1 MQNPVL
7 LLFLIFNCF
16 AGIYAQH
23 QERDGLQ
30 ATLRKTTDRR
40 EKVLILHALASQSWD
55 FSFEEGLAYA
65 QEAHSLAEDLRDD
78 ELLAITLTDIGQYYY
93 FTGDYPKAYIFFHEA
108 LRNAGKQN
116 FGEYPSYTLTR
127 LGNLFRSQGL
137 YDSARFYYSKA
148 LALTSNGES
157 EFAKASAHHNIAWL
171 HYELSEYTP
180 SLIEMRRSLKIR
192 IAQGDS
198 LLIAECWKFIGMTH
212 RAMSNFDSAVYYLA
226 KVERI
231 AKNFNDPELHIFY
244 LIHAGELSFDRGDM
258 VKTIDGYSLAL
269 ELLNKHPFKRYQA
282 LTLKKIGQ
290 VYYQLGDCERAQS
303 HYFDALKIEEQLH
316 SSHEIARTY
325 ANIGWCYAQQRG
337 YALGER
343 YAQQSLA
350 LMRKMKDKVG
360 VAYAQNLIG
369 TLALRQEQF
378 EKALLYFDSAL
389 VVRRQFSLWVYEAS
403 TLENVGY
410 VFEAKGE
417 MDKAL
422 QMHQEAVA
430 IYERTANQVRLVT
443 AYNNMGALLYRMHS
457 YEQAVQY
464 LEKAK
469 NIALATRFLPELKES
484 YFVLAKIKKDQ
495 GSFDEASNYFEEYVK
510 ISDSLYTMETRGKA
524 AQVNALYELEKKEKR
539 IKELDLENLRKADE
553 LTLKEATLRNRNL
566 LLAFVSAGIVFLAV
580 LSIVLYKY
588 YLNKKK
594 ANTYLHFLNT
604 EINEQ
609 KEEIL
614 TQSEELTEANNALVQ
629 LNDDLVE
636 KQKEITEQ
644 AEELVTA
651 NQNLAQL
658 NETLEKRVEERT
670 NELKQA
676 YMELDTFFYR
686 SSHDFRRPLTT
697 FMGLSEVAK
706 VTVKDKNAIDLFDK
720 VRETA
725 VYLDKM
731 LMKLQSI
738 SDVGLQQLAYKEVHL
753 TELVDSLVEAQAC
766 EIKQR
771 GIRVSTDLQQTALTS
786 YPALLKIIIENLLE
800 NAVFFSR
807 PGTPHILIRTKRDE
821 DIFVFEVED
830 NGQGI
835 DPEYQSRIFDMY
847 YRANLSSKGNGLGL
861 YIVKKAVQKLGGTI
875 TFTSQFSKG
884 SCFTVK
890 IPMA

>member
-1 MQNPVL
+1 MRIPVL
-7 LLFLIFNCF
+7 LLLFICISF
-16 AGIYAQH
+16 APVHAQH
-23 QERDGLQ
+23 QQADSLQ
-30 ATLRKTTDRR
+30 AALKKTTDKR
-40 EKVLILHALASQSWD
+40 EKALILHKLASNSWD
-55 FSFEEGLAYA
+55 FSFDAGLAYA
-65 QEAHSLAEDLRDD
+65 QEAHSLAEDLRDA
-78 ELLAITLTDIGQYYY
+78 ELLTITLTDIGQYYY
-93 FTGDYPKAYIFFHEA
+93 FTGDYHTAHKFFSEA
-108 LRNAGKQN
+108 IRKAGKQN
-116 FGEYPSYTLTR
+116 FGEYPSYALTR
-127 LGNLFRSQGL
+127 MGNLFRSQGL
-137 YDSARFYYSKA
+137 YDSAHHYYSKA
-148 LALTSNGES
+148 LALTSHGES
-157 EFAKASAHHNIAWL
+157 EFAKSSVHHNLAWL
-171 HYELSEYTP
+171 HYELSEYAQ
-180 SLIEMRRSLKIR
+180 SLKEMRKSLKIR
-192 IAQGDS
+192 AALGDS

-212 RAMSNFDSAVYYLA
+212 RAMSTFDSALYYLS

-231 AKNFNDPELHIFY
+231 AKSYNDPELHIFY
-244 LIHAGELSFDRGDM
+244 LIHMGELSFDRGDM
-258 VKTIDGYSLAL
+258 VKTIDAYSLAL

-325 ANIGWCYAQQRG
+325 ANIGWCYTMQRG
-337 YALGER
+337 YALGEQ
-343 YAQQSLA
+343 YAQQSLV
-350 LMRKMKDKVG
+350 LMRRMKDKVG

-369 TLALRQEQF
+369 TLALRQQQL

-389 VVRRQFSLWVYEAS
+389 VIRRQFNLLVYEAS
-403 TLENVGY
+403 SMENIGY
-410 VFEAKGE
+410 VYEALGDMK
-417 MDKAL
+417 KTL
-422 QMHQEAVA
+422 QVQQEAVA
-430 IYERTANQVRLVT
+430 IYQKAGNQVRLVT
-443 AYNNMGALLYRMHS
+443 AYNNMGALLYRIGS
-457 YEQAVQY
+457 YSEAVQY

-469 NIALATRFLPELKES
+469 SIALSIRFLPELKES

-495 GSFDEASNYFEEYVK
+495 GSFEEASNYFEEYVK
-510 ISDSLYTMETRGKA
+510 VSDSLYTMETRGKA

-553 LTLKEATLRNRNL
+553 LNLKEATLRNRNL
-566 LLAFVSAGIVFLAV
+566 LLAFVSAGIVFLTL

-594 ANTYLHFLNT
+594 ANAYLHFLNA

-609 KEEIL
+609 KEEIQ

-636 KQKEITEQ
+636 KQKEITDQ

-658 NETLEKRVEERT
+658 NGTLERRVEERT

-706 VTVKDKNAIDLFDK
+706 VTVKDKSAIDLFDK

-738 SDVGLQQLAYKEVHL
+738 SDVGLQQLTYKEVHL
-753 TELVDSLVEAQAC
+753 TELVDALVVAQEC

-771 GIRVSTDLQQTALTS
+771 GIKISTDLQQTVLTS

-807 PGTPHILIRTKRDE
+807 PEAPQIIIRTKHE
-821 DIFVFEVED
+821 ANIFIFEVED

-835 DPEYQSRIFDMY
+835 DPEYHSRIFDMY

-875 TFTSQFSKG
+875 SFTSQFSKG
-884 SCFTVK
+884 SCFTIK
-890 IPMA
+890 LPMT

>member
-1 MQNPVL
+1 MRSPVL
-7 LLFLIFNCF
+7 LFLLIFNF
-16 AGIYAQH
+16 FDGIYAQH
-23 QERDGLQ
+23 QETDSLQ
-30 ATLRKTTDRR
+30 TVLKKTTDKR
-40 EKVLILHALASQSWD
+40 EKVLILHKLASQSWD
-55 FSFEEGLAYA
+55 FSFDAGLAYA
-65 QEAHSLAEDLRDD
+65 HEAHSLAEDIRDV
-78 ELLAITLTDIGQYYY
+78 ELLTITLTDIGQYYY
-93 FTGDYPKAYIFFHEA
+93 FTGNYQKAHTFFREA
-108 LRNAGKQN
+108 LHSAGKEN

-157 EFAKASAHHNIAWL
+157 SFAKASVHHNIAWL
-171 HYELSEYTP
+171 HYEVSEYSA
-180 SLIEMRRSLKIR
+180 SLTEMRRSLKIR
-192 IAQGDS
+192 TALADS
-198 LLIAECWKFIGMTH
+198 LLIAECWKFMGMTH
-212 RAMSNFDSAVYYLA
+212 RAMSNFDSAVYYLS

-231 AKNFNDPELHIFY
+231 AKSYNDPELHIFY
-244 LIHAGELSFDRGDM
+244 LIHIGELSFDRGDM
-258 VKTIDGYSLAL
+258 VKTIDAYSLAL

-325 ANIGWCYAQQRG
+325 ANIGWCYTLQRG
-337 YALGER
+337 YVLGEQ
-343 YAQQSLA
+343 YAQQSLV

-360 VAYAQNLIG
+360 VAFAQNLIG
-369 TLALRQEQF
+369 TLALRQQQF

-389 VVRRQFSLWVYEAS
+389 VVRRQFNLLVYEAS
-403 TLENVGY
+403 SLENKGY
-410 VFEAKGE
+410 VFEARGE
-417 MDKAL
+417 MDKTLAV
-422 QMHQEAVA
+422 QQEALG
-430 IYERTANQVRLVT
+430 IYEKAGNQVRLVT
-443 AYNNMGALLYRMHS
+443 AYNNMGALLFRTHS
-457 YEQAVQY
+457 YDQAVQY

-469 NIALATRFLPELKES
+469 SMALSIGFLPELKES
-484 YFVLAKIKKDQ
+484 YFFLAKIKKNQ
-495 GSFDEASNYFEEYVK
+495 NSFEEASNYFEEFVK
-510 ISDSLYTMETRGKA
+510 ISDSLHTMETRGKA

-566 LLAFVSAGIVFLAV
+566 LLAFVSAGIVFLTL

-644 AEELVTA
+644 AEELVTV

-658 NETLEKRVEERT
+658 NGTLERRVEERT

-697 FMGLSEVAK
+697 FMGLAEVAK
-706 VTVKDKNAIDLFDK
+706 VTVKDKSAIDLFDK

-738 SDVGLQQLAYKEVHL
+738 SDVGLQQLTYKEVQL
-753 TELVDSLVEAQAC
+753 TDLVDSLVEAQTC

-771 GIRVSTDLQQTALTS
+771 GIKISTDLQQTVLTS

-800 NAVFFSR
+800 NAVFFSK
-807 PGTPHILIRTKRDE
+807 PGTPQILIRTKREGDT
-821 DIFVFEVED
+821 FVFEVED

-875 TFTSQFSKG
+875 TFTSQISKG
-884 SCFTVK
+884 SCFTIK
-890 IPMA
+890 MPIA